1 LTLANSVL
9 NNQKPLEMKTRKII
23 TAILVFSLPVLISGC
38 KNNQKEAGKN
48 QEQTTQQTGQDL
60 VKKGEYLVTFAGC
73 NDCHSPKEDS
83 PNGPQIVEALRLS
96 GYPSTRTIMEG
107 DPEVLKQGWVL
118 FVPDLTSA
126 SGPWG
131 VSFAANLTSD
141 QTGIGE
147 WPEENFIR
155 ALKQGKYKGV
165 EGSRTLLPP
174 MPWQNFAN
182 ANDDDL
188 LAIFAYLKST
198 KAVSNVVP
206 AAVINQQPDNQVV
219 TK

>member
-1 LTLANSVL
+1 
-9 NNQKPLEMKTRKII
+9 MKTHVII
-23 TAILVFSLPVLISGC
+23 SAILVFSLSLLTSGC
-38 KNNQKEAGKN
+38 KNNQKATGNE
-48 QEQTTQQTGQDL
+48 EQVTQQSGQDL
-60 VKKGEYLVTFAGC
+60 VKRGEYLVTFGGC

-83 PNGPQIVEALRLS
+83 PQGPQIIEDLRLS
-96 GYPSTRTIMEG
+96 GYPSTRQIMQG

-155 ALKQGKYKGV
+155 ALKEGKFKGI

-182 ANDDDL
+182 VTEDDL
-188 LAIFAYLKST
+188 RAIFAYLKST